1 VWQAQV
7 AQAQA
12 ASHAIPHQHGQGP
25 PAYSTMPAS
34 APSSLYP
41 SLTDY
46 MGLAITPEMVSR
58 HAVVPACSRQVC
70 GLNECCCLCIVTLQ
84 LSGLGAT
91 SDEQT
96 ALHLLSW
103 VIDSYL

>member
-1 VWQAQV
+1 MLTVLGDNVVWQAQV

-12 ASHAIPHQHGQGP
+12 APQAIPHQHGQGP
-25 PAYSTMPAS
+25 PPYSIMPAS

-58 HAVVPACSRQVC
+58 HAVVPASSRQVC
-70 GLNECCCLCIVTLQ
+70 GLNEFCCLVFTQ
-84 LSGLGAT
+84 
-91 SDEQT
+91 
-96 ALHLLSW
+96 
-103 VIDSYL
+103 